1 MTSSANINDPQYGER
16 YPNSRD
22 VFGKLLEVPEDKAL
36 RDALR
41 EITDRVLAWNSGQRP
56 EGAFLA
62 LESYLRDS
70 GQFAYSLRM
79 TVEDPTIDPIA
90 DFLINRKEGHCEY
103 YASALTMLLRI
114 GRHLGPHGQRLQ
126 GGGLQRAGPGVAGPP
141 EARAQL
147 GRGPGRRDQSRTE
160 RRIPLWLT
168 LDPTPA
174 LPRAESVA
182 RVGGL
187 ADKFRFVSD
196 YVRYLWVFYVVGFN
210 QERQERLIYGPILQ
224 LVSEAKNGFAIM
236 GTVLAGLASRLLH
249 FPDLRSFFSVRGFFV
264 SFFALLLLV
273 GIVRV
278 GSWLI
283 RRVILRGV
291 LATRGNADLNSGVAS
306 YRRLVRL
313 LDEHGLRRPPNET
326 PREFANRAAES
337 LAARSPDD
345 EDLAAVPVAV
355 VDAFYGIRFGD
366 RILDHE
372 SHRNLELRLDALE
385 ASLQP
390 AKA

>member
-1 MTSSANINDPQYGER
+1 
-16 YPNSRD
+16 
-22 VFGKLLEVPEDKAL
+22 
-36 RDALR
+36 
-41 EITDRVLAWNSGQRP
+41 
-56 EGAFLA
+56 
-62 LESYLRDS
+62 
-70 GQFAYSLRM
+70 M
-79 TVEDPTIDPIA
+79 TVADPSIDPIA

-103 YASALTMLLRI
+103 YASALTMLLRSVGI
-114 GRHLGPHGQRLQ
+114 PARIVNGFKGGDYNHLGQVLLVRQKH
-126 GGGLQRAGPGVAGPP
+126 AHSWV
-141 EARAQL
+141 EAL
-147 GRGPGRRDQSRTE
+147 VDKTSRNGA
-160 RRIPLWLT
+160 RIPLWLT
-168 LDPTPA
+168 LDPTPS

-187 ADKFRFVSD
+187 ANRFRFVSD
-196 YVRYLWVFYVVGFN
+196 YLRYLWVFYVVGFN

-291 LATRGNADLNSGVAS
+291 LAARGNADLNSGVAS
-306 YRRLVRL
+306 YRRMVRL

-385 ASLQP
+385 ASLRP
-390 AKA
+390 VKA